1 MRKYGLLSALLFALI
16 ILSACSQASVPAPTA
31 EPTAELTPEATE
43 PAETVK
49 IPQCGDQPAGEL
61 PDLEGRE
68 ITMAVENAYPPFNS
82 IDEETSEGIGW
93 DYDAGREICKRLNCT
108 PVFQEAAWDGI
119 FPAMAAGEYD
129 MLFDGVTYTADR
141 DASVDFSCA
150 YVTIE
155 QVLLVRSDE
164 SRFATPEEFK
174 ANADLK
180 VATQINTT
188 NEMVA
193 QEFVGTDRVQSF
205 EDFPIATQ
213 ALLAGDVDGV
223 VVDRFTATGLSNKN
237 EGKLKIVFGLASDEQ
252 LSLVF
257 QPASDLV
264 DPVDAALNAM
274 AADGTLQ
281 QINEKWFIPE

>member
-1 MRKYGLLSALLFALI
+1 MRKYGLFSTMLFALI
-16 ILSACSQASVPAPTA
+16 VLSACGQATTPAPTA
-31 EPTAELTPEATE
+31 EPAK
-43 PAETVK
+43 PAEEGK
-49 IPQCGDQPAGEL
+49 IAQCGDQPAGEL
-61 PDLEGRE
+61 QDLGGRE

-82 IDEETSEGIGW
+82 IDEKTSEGIGW

-129 MLFDGVTYTADR
+129 MLFDGVTYKVDR
-141 DASVDFSCA
+141 DESVDFSCA

-155 QVLLVRSDE
+155 QVLLVRADE

-174 ANADLK
+174 GDANLK

-193 QEFVGTDRVQSF
+193 QDFVGVDRVQSF

-213 ALLAGDVDGV
+213 ALMAGDVDGV
-223 VVDRFTATGLSNKN
+223 VVDRFTATGLSAKN
-237 EGKLKIVFGLASDEQ
+237 EGKLKIVFSLASDEQ
-252 LSLVF
+252 LALVF
-257 QPASDLV
+257 PPGSDLV
-264 DPVDAALNAM
+264 TPVDAALNAM